1 MNWSLLVLLLSFITL
16 ILIGLPIAYNL
27 LISTLLYCVVE
38 GVPFVV
44 LTQRLYQGIGSFS
57 FLAIPFFVL
66 TGEFMLRGG
75 LLEKLVDFVNS
86 YFGRVHGAIAVV
98 TIGVSLLMGAIVGL
112 AVATAASLGN
122 FLIPMMKKEKYNS
135 AFSAAVMSC
144 ASLLG
149 PIMPPSVLMITY
161 CIAAGNTSIA
171 GVFMAAV
178 IPAIMIA
185 VGQAVVVL
193 MISKKRNYTNY
204 PPTTWAEKWRATR
217 RALPALL
224 LPVIILGGIF
234 GGVFSVTEAS
244 AIAAFYSGFLAFF
257 VYRSVKLRDL
267 PEIFKSAALSS
278 GLTLILVGA
287 GMTMSWAITNEQ
299 VVVFLTGLLSDVSP
313 VLFLLGTNIML
324 LIAGCFMDDGA
335 SVVLFGPILGSIAWG
350 MGIDPLHIAVIIC
363 INLVIGLAT
372 PPFGITLFIT
382 SPIAGVKLEETA
394 KEALPMILVSIGVL
408 LLITFV
414 PDICLFLPR
423 LFGYTV

>member
-1 MNWSLLVLLLSFITL
+1 MDLSFIVLLISFFTL
-16 ILIGLPIAYNL
+16 ILIGMPIAYNL
-27 LISTLLYCVVE
+27 LISTLLYCIVE
-38 GVPFVV
+38 GAPLVV
-44 LTQRLYQGIGSFS
+44 MGQRLYQGVGSFS

-75 LLEKLVDFVNS
+75 LLERLVDFVNA
-86 YFGRVHGAIAVV
+86 YFGRAKGAIAVV
-98 TIGVSLLMGAIVGL
+98 TVLVSLLMGAIVGL
-112 AVATAASLGN
+112 AVATAASLGS
-122 FLIPMMKKEKYNS
+122 FLIPMMKKEKYDP
-135 AFSAAVMSC
+135 AFAAAVMSS

-171 GVFMAAV
+171 GLFMTAV
-178 IPAIMIA
+178 VPAVMIA
-185 VGQAVVVL
+185 LVQTA
-193 MISKKRNYTNY
+193 MAIFISNKRNYPSY
-204 PPTTWAEKWRATR
+204 PKTTWEQKKKATF

-244 AIAAFYSGFLAFF
+244 AIAALYSGFLAFV
-257 VYRSVKLRDL
+257 VYRNAKIADI

-287 GMTMSWAITNEQ
+287 GMTMSWAITNERI
-299 VVVFLTGLLSDVSP
+299 VDILTASLSGLAP
-313 VLFLLGTNIML
+313 WQFLLGVNIML
-324 LIAGCFMDDGA
+324 LIVGMFMDDGA
-335 SVVLFGPILGSIAWG
+335 SVVIFGPILGSIAWSL
-350 MGIDPLHIAVIIC
+350 GIDPLHIAVVIC
-363 INLVIGLAT
+363 INLVVGLAT

-382 SPIAGVKLEETA
+382 SPTAGVTLEQTT
-394 KEALPMILVSIGVL
+394 KEALPFLAVTIGVL

-423 LFGYTV
+423 LMGYTT